1 MKVVRRLRVVNAAH
15 MRELDQRA
23 IQRGIA
29 GRELMERAG
38 KAVADLVR
46 GAVTEPAGAAAI
58 VFAGKGN
65 NGGDGFVAARHLAE
79 SGMQVRIVLA
89 ARVADIAGDAGY
101 HLGAARDIGVAV
113 QELAEAMPAGR
124 DRAALQAAAASA
136 QVLVD
141 ALLGTGVRG
150 QVTGVIGE
158 LIDLINAARAAG
170 RGLVVAVDMPS
181 GINADTGAV
190 CGRAVVADHTV
201 TMGLP
206 KLGLLV
212 GDGIAHSGRV
222 TVADLGYP
230 RALVAACPCEAEL
243 VDGEWA
249 HSVLPE
255 RRLDAHKGDFGRVA
269 VLAGSVGYTG
279 AAALCSMAALRV
291 GAGLVTLGVPASLN
305 DIMEV
310 KLTEV
315 MTRPLP
321 ETRERTLAESAFKPA
336 LELAHEADVVMLGPG
351 LSRHPETMKLVR
363 RLVAAIER
371 PLVVDADGL
380 NALADDTA
388 PLTQRSFATVC
399 TPHPGEMGRLLGL
412 TAAQVQGDRLGI
424 AHRAAAELRCVMVLK
439 GAKTIIAHPG
449 GAACIN
455 PTGNPGMASG
465 GTGDVLS
472 GMIGGLLGQGLE
484 PCDAAA
490 AAVFF
495 HGLAGD
501 HAARERTESCLIA
514 SDLLEYLPAALKG
527 LPQE

>member
-1 MKVVRRLRVVNAAH
+1 VKVVNAAQ

-23 IQRGIA
+23 IQRGIP
-29 GRELMERAG
+29 GRELMDRAG
-38 KAVADLVR
+38 KAVADLAR
-46 GAVTEPAGAAAI
+46 GAVRESAGATAV

-65 NGGDGFVAARHLAE
+65 NGGDGFVAARHLAQW
-79 SGMQVRIVLA
+79 GMQVRVALA
-89 ARVADIAGDAGY
+89 ARAADIGGDAGY
-101 HLGAARDIGVAV
+101 HLGAARDIGVPV
-113 QELAEAMPAGR
+113 QELAEALPAGR
-124 DRAALQAAAASA
+124 DRAALEAGAAGA

-170 RGLVVAVDMPS
+170 RGFVIAVDVPS

-212 GDGIAHSGRV
+212 GDGIAHSGRI
-222 TVADLGYP
+222 TIADLGYP
-230 RALVAACPCEAEL
+230 QALVAASPCEAEL

-249 HSVLPE
+249 HSVLPR

-269 VLAGSVGYTG
+269 VLAGSVGLTG
-279 AAALCSMAALRV
+279 AAALCSMAALRM
-291 GAGLVTLGVPASLN
+291 GAGLVTLGVPATLN
-305 DIMEV
+305 DIMEI

-336 LELAHEADVVMLGPG
+336 LELAHEADVVILGPG
-351 LSRHPETMKLVR
+351 LSRHPQTMKLAR
-363 RLVAAIER
+363 RLAAAIER
-371 PLVVDADGL
+371 PLVLDADGL
-380 NALADDTA
+380 NALAGDAA
-388 PLTQRSFATVC
+388 PLTQRSSATVC
-399 TPHPGEMGRLLGL
+399 TPHPGEMGRLLGM

-424 AHRAAAELRCVMVLK
+424 ARRAAADLRCLIVLK
-439 GAKTIIAHPG
+439 GARTIIADPG
-449 GAACIN
+449 GAARIN

-472 GMIGGLLGQGLE
+472 GMIGGLLAQGCE
-484 PCDAAA
+484 PWDAAA

-501 HAARERTESCLIA
+501 YAARERTEQCLIA
-514 SDLLEYLPAALKG
+514 SDLLEYLPSALRA
-527 LPQE
+527 PA